1 MPRIVEVFGEQVRV
15 HQVVDGMTLNKFAE
29 LTYPE
34 YNNFPVPVLA
44 TQKKYDVVHPVKN
57 EDLQIVFRDQWDTP
71 LVGTQTIFVTAL
83 PKPQGGG
90 GGGGGSGGVF
100 QSVLGATLII
110 AAALMWWNP
119 AGWAAFAGVSAWT
132 LGSLAFTGAVLLL
145 GGLMGTQQPK
155 TPDYGGALGN
165 EESSPTFS
173 LNASSNQARLLQ
185 PIGEGF
191 GKIQIVPDIVANPY
205 VTYEGNDQFLYEVYG
220 LGRGEYDVHEI
231 LYGEEAFWRDGQ
243 LLVGTAL
250 VESANDVT
258 VQIVVPGGAVT
269 LFPDNVESNSNVSQL
284 QLFPTGH
291 PDYSGWMGPYTSPS
305 PGTKASKFQ
314 FDFLFPRGIGHWD
327 SKGNLGGFNV
337 GVGIQYRKV
346 NDHGTPIGGWTRLP
360 DWWTPW
366 LATLT
371 AQRFSHFVTLPEGR
385 YEFQMVR
392 LNGGSDGHGSYY
404 VDDCYADGLRAY
416 LPGTLRYNQSC
427 LAIRIKATNRLSQ
440 SASKELRV
448 TYTRKL
454 PIWDPQTR
462 TWSEPVATR
471 RFDAAIAWMCKTD
484 WGGRLTDERIDL
496 DALHYCQQ
504 KCDENGWN
512 FDAYI
517 DSSYSVLEL
526 ITQACASFRVYPRVL
541 GDKISFVY
549 DEANRPIKHVFTPR
563 DIVRNS
569 LIPSWATHTE
579 TTADDVIVS
588 YLDEEQNY
596 ARREVQCTLPDSES
610 REPKYVQYPI
620 GICNRKL
627 AHDYGIYLAA
637 CNRYRRI
644 KLEFKIEA
652 LSRLLVAGDVVSVQH
667 PRMHSLGFGKVVD
680 WNEEERLIY
689 VDMSEECAND
699 PAKERLLYVVFN
711 DTSGK
716 PYGPVQI
723 VAYTEGFMQLDADDF
738 EVVKRQQ
745 GNIFEW
751 ITAGYDCQ
759 PTTYA
764 LLGANVVDRRY
775 ILENI
780 KFSNLHTA
788 TLTVM
793 NDDPRVYTQNVP
805 VPPWNYRN
813 TNSMLEELQTPTDM
827 VARYDK
833 DNGMVRVTWG
843 STPGAQTWDIRYYMS
858 RAYIDENNQLVEE
871 NGAESNIRNLTVPY
885 IDIPIENF
893 TLGYNYL
900 FLVRAL
906 NSNGVSDW
914 AQTRLFVGDDSMASI
929 TVGTTLTGAP
939 GTEAKVQNVGTDQA
953 AIFNFTIPR
962 GANGQAT
969 PIDWAAS
976 GVAQFISTTEESGI
990 LKATATMGV
999 SGMAICRCV
1008 GPVSSSTRH
1017 SWQGHVNNANNIC
1030 FRLEL
1035 TNGVNA
1041 MCIPVTQGDV
1051 VTLQSNEVDVSF
1063 LISVIPYP
1071 TQTDTGDEQIVGNY
1085 MGKTR
1090 YRKTIEVTLPSGMT
1104 GEAALSDLSSL
1115 NIDKLLKMDG
1125 GYKNV
1130 AGDSLVPPNWFSATS
1145 SYVTTRLL
1153 QIQGAMQL
1161 VGYGTPLW
1169 EGSAGQ
1175 ITLEYTKKSD

>member
-1 MPRIVEVFGEQVRV
+1 MPRIVEIIGEQVHV
-15 HQVVDGMTLNKFAE
+15 HPVHDGMTLNKFAE
-29 LTYPE
+29 LTYPD
-34 YNNFPVPVLA
+34 YKNFPIPVLA
-44 TQKKYDVVHPVKN
+44 TQKKFDVLQPTKT
-57 EDLQIVFRDQWDTP
+57 EDLEIVRRDQWDMP
-71 LVGTQTIFVTAL
+71 LVGNQTIFVTAL

-100 QSVLGATLII
+100 QTVLGATLII

-119 AGWAAFAGVSAWT
+119 AGWAAFAGMSAWT
-132 LGSLAFTGAVLLL
+132 LGSLAFTGAILLL

-155 TPDYGGALGN
+155 APDYGGALGN

-173 LNASSNQARLLQ
+173 LNASTNQARLLQ

-191 GKIQIVPDIVANPY
+191 GQIQIVPDVVANPY
-205 VTYEGNDQFLYEVYG
+205 ITYEGNDQYLYEVYG
-220 LGRGEYDVHEI
+220 LGRGEYAVKEI
-231 LYGEEAFWRDGQ
+231 LYGEEVFWRNGSVV
-243 LLVGTAL
+243 VGSAL
-250 VESANDVT
+250 VENASDVT
-258 VQIVVPGGAVT
+258 VQIVPPGSAVT

-314 FDFLFPRGIGHWD
+314 FDFLFPRGVGHWND
-327 SKGNLGGFNV
+327 KGELEGFNV
-337 GVGIQYRKV
+337 GIGIQYRKV
-346 NDHGTPIGGWTRLP
+346 NDNGTALSGWTRLP

-371 AQRFSHFVTLPEGR
+371 AQRYSHFVTLPEGR
-385 YEFQMVR
+385 YQFQVIR
-392 LNGGSDGHGSYY
+392 LNAGSDGKGSYY
-404 VDDCYADGLRAY
+404 VDDTYFDGLRAY

-427 LAIRIKATNRLSQ
+427 LAIRIKATNSLSQ

-454 PIWDPQTR
+454 PIWNPQTR
-462 TWSEPVATR
+462 TWSAPVATR
-471 RFDAAIAWMCKTD
+471 RFDAAIAWMCKTE
-484 WGGRLTDERIDL
+484 WGGRLTDDRIDL
-496 DALHYCQQ
+496 DALYYCQQ
-504 KCDENGWN
+504 KCNQNGWN

-526 ITQACASFRVYPRVL
+526 ISQACAPFRVYPRVI

-569 LIPSWATHTE
+569 LIPSWATHTD
-579 TTADDVIVS
+579 TTPDDIIVS

-620 GICNRKL
+620 GVCNRKL

-652 LSRLLVAGDVVSVQH
+652 VSRLLMAGDVVSVQH
-667 PRMHSLGFGKVVD
+667 PRMHSLATGKVTD
-680 WNEEERLIY
+680 WNEEELLVY
-689 VDMSEECAND
+689 VDMMDECASD
-699 PAKERLLYVVFN
+699 PTKEKKLWVVFT
-711 DTSGK
+711 DPKGK
-716 PYGPVQI
+716 PYGPIQI
-723 VAYTEGFMQLDADDF
+723 VAYTEGFMKFDAADYA
-738 EVVKRQQ
+738 VVKRQQ
-745 GNIFEW
+745 GNIFDW
-751 ITAGYDCQ
+751 ITAGFDCQ

-764 LLGANVVDRRY
+764 LLGGNVVDRRY
-775 ILENI
+775 IIETV
-780 KFSNLHTA
+780 KFEDLNSA

-793 NDDPRVYTQNVP
+793 NDDNRVYNQKVP
-805 VPPWNYRN
+805 VPIWNYRN
-813 TNSMLEELQTPTDM
+813 TNSMLQTIQNPTNMRAQWDTQ
-827 VARYDK
+827 
-833 DNGMVRVTWG
+833 NGIIRVTWG
-843 STPGAQTWDIRYYMS
+843 STPGAQTWDIRYYMT
-858 RAYIDENNQLVEE
+858 RIYINENNQVVTE
-871 NGAESNIRNLTVPY
+871 NGPESNIRNLTTPY
-885 IDIPIENF
+885 IDIPVENF
-893 TLGYNYL
+893 TLGYTYK
-900 FLVRAL
+900 FLVRAA
-906 NSNGVSDW
+906 NNKGVSGW
-914 AQTRLFVGDDSMASI
+914 AETQLFVGDSSMATI
-929 TVGTTLTGAP
+929 TVGNTITGAP
-939 GTEAKVQNVGTDQA
+939 GTDAKVQNVGTSTE

-962 GANGQAT
+962 GATGQST
-969 PIDWAAS
+969 PIDWSAS
-976 GVAQFISTTEESGI
+976 GVSQFVSTTEEGGI
-990 LKATATMGV
+990 LKGTATIGI

-1008 GPVSSSTRH
+1008 GPASSTTRH
-1017 SWQGHVNNANNIC
+1017 SWQGHVNNASNIC

-1035 TNGVNA
+1035 TTGVNA

-1051 VTLQSNEVDVSF
+1051 VVLQSNELDVSF
-1063 LISVIPYP
+1063 LVSVIPYP
-1071 TQTDTGDEQIVGNY
+1071 TQTDTGEEQVVGHY
-1085 MGKTR
+1085 LGKTR
-1090 YRKTIEVTLPSGMT
+1090 YRKTLPVTLPSGMS
-1104 GEAALSDLSSL
+1104 GEVALANLAGL
-1115 NIDKLLKMDG
+1115 NIDKLLKLEG

-1130 AGDSLVPPNWFSATS
+1130 AGDSLVPPNWFASVS

-1153 QIQGAMQL
+1153 QLQGTMQL

-1169 EGSAGQ
+1169 EGSTGQ